1 MTACDRSHEE
11 RAHAARFAGTRPYPE
26 PVLKTAEPIVKAVW
40 GFESSLSAHNMN
52 PPSPTH
58 GGKDWMSRA
67 SFRAVAY
74 FVAVAM
80 LMAGALAAC
89 GSGRKAGAN
98 LGDITYV
105 LPAHLPAG
113 WTLKIATER
122 PGGGS
127 TPSYVSDYTVSWV
140 PADIAGASRS
150 AAIALPDT
158 GPTIF
163 INVGSPFYASSF
175 TNVSA
180 NPADASIT
188 SQDGLLEMRFLMS
201 GSVVRLNGRDVDE
214 AMMRL
219 VADSLRAYDRADWR
233 AKLGER
239 LLVDQSR

>member
-1 MTACDRSHEE
+1 MKSMLTQRGSLDPDR
-11 RAHAARFAGTRPYPE
+11 TTK
-26 PVLKTAEPIVKAVW
+26 PVLKTVEPMMSRCGGSIP
-40 GFESSLSAHNMN
+40 SLSAHREN
-52 PPSPTH
+52 PPGAMH
-58 GGKDWMSRA
+58 DGRDQMSRA

-74 FVAVAM
+74 FIAGAI

-89 GSGRKAGAN
+89 GNGRKAGVN

-105 LPAHLPAG
+105 LPEHLPAG

-140 PADIAGASRS
+140 PADLAGASRS

-158 GPTIF
+158 GLTIF
-163 INVGSPFYASSF
+163 INVGSPSYAPSF

-180 NPADASIT
+180 NPADAPIT

-214 AMMRL
+214 AMMRM
-219 VADSLRAYDRADWR
+219 VADSLRAYHRADWR

-239 LLVDQSR
+239 LLVDQSS